1 MVNIPE
7 VQTHTNTLRISP
19 NPAQCRC
26 FLPVP
31 KHCKNGTIHVFIYAP
46 TAQLLSR
53 KAFQNTNS
61 PGLELVRI
69 RPGIYFIRSTFNNE
83 SATEQLII
91 Y

>member
-1 MVNIPE
+1 M
-7 VQTHTNTLRISP
+7 
-19 NPAQCRC
+19 
-26 FLPVP
+26 
-31 KHCKNGTIHVFIYAP
+31 HVFIYAP
-46 TAQLLSR
+46 TGQLLSR

-61 PGLELVRI
+61 PRLELVRI